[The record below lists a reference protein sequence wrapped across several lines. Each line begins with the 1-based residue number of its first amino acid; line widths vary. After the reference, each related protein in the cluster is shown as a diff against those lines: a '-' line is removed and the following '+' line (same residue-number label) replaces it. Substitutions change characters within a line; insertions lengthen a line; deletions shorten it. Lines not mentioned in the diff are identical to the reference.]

1 MRLSPGRSNSGPD
14 DAAEGTGL
22 QDRHDGLLY
31 IYGIIRGQ
39 AMKTQHCHISKS
51 GRMSLPAEF
60 RRALGLE
67 QGGNVVVELN
77 DREIRIRTL
86 DDVVKGAQAWSRR
99 VLAGKPKVT
108 VDDFLAERRQDWKEP

>member
-1 MRLSPGRSNSGPD
+1 
-14 DAAEGTGL
+14 
-22 QDRHDGLLY
+22 
-31 IYGIIRGQ
+31 
-39 AMKTQHCHISKS
+39 
-51 GRMSLPAEF
+51 
-60 RRALGLE
+60 
-67 QGGNVVVELN
+67 VELN

>member
-1 MRLSPGRSNSGPD
+1 
-14 DAAEGTGL
+14 
-22 QDRHDGLLY
+22 
-31 IYGIIRGQ
+31 
-39 AMKTQHCHISKS
+39 MKIQHCHISKS

-67 QGGNVVVELN
+67 QGGNVVVELI

>member
-1 MRLSPGRSNSGPD
+1 
-14 DAAEGTGL
+14 
-22 QDRHDGLLY
+22 
-31 IYGIIRGQ
+31 
-39 AMKTQHCHISKS
+39 
-51 GRMSLPAEF
+51 MSLPAEF

-99 VLAGKPKVT
+99 VLGGKPKVT

>member
-1 MRLSPGRSNSGPD
+1 
-14 DAAEGTGL
+14 
-22 QDRHDGLLY
+22 
-31 IYGIIRGQ
+31 
-39 AMKTQHCHISKS
+39 MKTQHCHISES

>member
-1 MRLSPGRSNSGPD
+1 
-14 DAAEGTGL
+14 
-22 QDRHDGLLY
+22 
-31 IYGIIRGQ
+31 
-39 AMKTQHCHISKS
+39 
-51 GRMSLPAEF
+51 MSLPAEF

-99 VLAGKPKVT
+99 VLAGKPKAT